1 MTTAQRAIVIG
12 AGFYGLRI
20 ALHLRTLGFAS
31 VTVLEREATVMERAS
46 LNNQA
51 RVHNGYHYPRSI
63 LTGYRSH
70 LQLPTFAAEFADA
83 MVDNFE
89 HLYAIARRL
98 SKVNARQFELF
109 SQRIGSPTERV
120 TNPAKHPFDTGMVEA
135 VFRVREPGFDSRILR
150 GLLLARIAEDSG
162 IEIRTSVDVL
172 TVSAL
177 PDDRV
182 SVSTHQGDL
191 DADVVL
197 SATYSGI
204 NVLHRRSGI
213 PQVPLQHEVTEM
225 ALVQMPASLEKTA
238 VTVMDGPFFSMM
250 PFPSRGLHTLSH
262 VRYTPHRRWVDGQGE
277 DHDPEVVLEASR
289 DESRFGNM
297 RADVTRFMPSL
308 GNLQRTD
315 SLLEV
320 KTVLT
325 RSDEDDSRPILFLPH
340 HGVHNYTCIMG
351 SKLDNIYDVLQEL
364 SVMYGRE

>member
-20 ALHLRTLGFAS
+20 ALHLRTLGFAR

-98 SKVNARQFELF
+98 SKVNAR
-109 SQRIGSPTERV
+109 
-120 TNPAKHPFDTGMVEA
+120 PFDSRMVEA

-177 PDDRV
+177 ADDRV

-297 RADVTRFMPSL
+297 RADVTRFMPAL